1 MRIFT
6 GIQPTGT
13 LTLGNYLG
21 SIKNFKKT
29 INQED
34 ESFFCIVDLHA
45 LTVNPDAQTLKENIK
60 SLCALYIALDLH
72 EITNIFLQ
80 SSVRAHSELA
90 WMLQCHTRNGELERM
105 TQFKDKSQKKINV
118 STGLFTYPVLMA
130 ADILLYDTDIVPVGV
145 DQKQHIELTRD
156 LAERVNSFYNQ
167 ELFTIPEPKIEG
179 PSAKIYSLTDPS
191 KKMSKSDENLKS
203 FISMLDDE
211 KTITKKIKSATTD
224 SIGEI
229 NFDPENQAGISNLLT
244 IFSTCRGIT
253 MNETLKYFEG
263 QGYGFLKTEV
273 AKAVCDELLPIQRK
287 YFEIMNNEQLIIEAL
302 AKGTKKANDVAE
314 AKIKE
319 VQSTFGLFNI

>member
-29 INQED
+29 VNPED

-45 LTVNPDAQTLKENIK
+45 LTVNPDAKTLHENIK

-72 EITNIFLQ
+72 KITNIFVQ

-105 TQFKDKSQKKINV
+105 TQYKDKSQKKINV

-130 ADILLYDTDIVPVGV
+130 SDILLYDADIVPVGV

-156 LAERVNSFYNQ
+156 LAERVNGFYKKD
-167 ELFTIPEPKIEG
+167 LFTIPEPKIEG
-179 PSAKIYSLTDPS
+179 PSAKIYSLTDPT

-229 NFDPENQAGISNLLT
+229 NFDPENQPGVSNLLT
-244 IFSTCRGIT
+244 IFSTCRGIS
-253 MNETLKYFEG
+253 MDETLTHFDA

-273 AKAVCDELLPIQRK
+273 AKAVCDELLPIQEK
-287 YFEIMNNEQLIIEAL
+287 YFEIMNDEQMIIDAL
-302 AKGTKKANDVAE
+302 ASGTEKANLVAE
-314 AKIKE
+314 QKIIDVKK
-319 VQSTFGLFNI
+319 TFGLFNV

>member
-29 INQED
+29 INPED

-45 LTVNPDAQTLKENIK
+45 LTVTPDAKTLRENIK

-72 EITNIFLQ
+72 EITNIFVQ
-80 SSVRAHSELA
+80 SNVRAHSELA
-90 WMLQCHTRNGELERM
+90 WLLQCHTRNGELERM
-105 TQFKDKSQKKINV
+105 TQYKDKSQKNINV

-130 ADILLYDTDIVPVGV
+130 ADILLYDTDVVPVGV

-156 LAERVNSFYNQ
+156 LAERVNSFYKQ
-167 ELFTIPEPKIEG
+167 DLFKMPEPKIEG
-179 PSAKIYSLTDPS
+179 PSAKIYSLTDPT
-191 KKMSKSDENLKS
+191 KKMSKSDDNPKS
-203 FISMLDDE
+203 YISMLDDE
-211 KTITKKIKSATTD
+211 KTIIKKIKSATTD

-229 NFDPENQAGISNLLT
+229 NFDPENQPGVSNLLT
-244 IFSTCRGIT
+244 IFATCRSLT
-253 MNETLKYFEG
+253 MDETVAHFKD
-263 QGYGFLKTEV
+263 QGYGFLKSEV
-273 AKAVCDELLPIQRK
+273 AQAICDELLPIQEK
-287 YFEIMNNEQLIIEAL
+287 YFQIMENETLINKSL
-302 AKGTKKANDVAE
+302 QTGTQKANEVAE

-319 VQSTFGLFNI
+319 VKEAFGLYI

>member
-29 INQED
+29 INPED

-45 LTVNPDAQTLKENIK
+45 LTVTPDAQTLKENIK

-72 EITNIFLQ
+72 ELTNIFIQ
-80 SSVRAHSELA
+80 SNVRAHSELA
-90 WMLQCHTRNGELERM
+90 WLLQCHTRNGELERM
-105 TQFKDKSQKKINV
+105 TQFKDKSQKRINV

-130 ADILLYDTDIVPVGV
+130 ADILLYDADIVPVGV

-156 LAERVNSFYNQ
+156 IAMRVNSFYQ
-167 ELFTIPEPKIEG
+167 KDLFTIPEPKIEG
-179 PSAKIYSLTDPS
+179 PSAKIYSLSDPQ
-191 KKMSKSDENLKS
+191 KKMSKSDENVKS

-229 NFDPENQAGISNLLT
+229 NFDPENQPGVSNLLT
-244 IFSTCRGIT
+244 IYSTCRGIS
-253 MNETLKYFEG
+253 MDETLAHFKN

-273 AKAVCDELLPIQRK
+273 AKAVCDELLPIQER
-287 YFEIMNNEQLIIEAL
+287 YYEIMKNEQLIIESL
-302 AKGTKKANDVAE
+302 KKGTDAANKIAE
-314 AKIKE
+314 NKIKTVKE
-319 VQSTFGLFNI
+319 AFGLF